1 MFSSRGLCNLR
12 LDLPRPALSFF
23 STTQRPIMY
32 RAASV
37 LTRALLL
44 VLSILLLANSASARR
59 LWEARIQTGSAEQ
72 KDGTNALRDL
82 PDIFDTDNLVELFGA
97 YDPRNDPLLAKLDLR
112 GLPALIRWDDVNFV
126 LTIDVPG
133 VPQLT
138 FDSPPTSTDPLEE
151 AFEKFEDWLHGD
163 FDAPGAA
170 SAALTAFLQALVAE
184 SPVDP
189 VAGNPNS
196 LMSRMTGHDY
206 KLGGEGPFIYSDRRI
221 PDAPDQT
228 GIGLLF
234 NYASVDIRGN
244 LDVETLELPFD
255 HRFNLRRFPN
265 LSLLF
270 SFPLT
275 ATFTNREWSVMGSIG
290 LGFQYRP
297 FEWWAL
303 TPMFRLG
310 ASGSIDVGA
319 AAFLY
324 SATLNSDIHFPLSR
338 FVDGTPEVEVHI
350 VNQLGISES
359 LGFEIGDFKIDYDLS
374 NGVFRNG
381 GYVRGTFGQS
391 GWGWRFFGN
400 DTRFSGSDLF
410 FQSHADIGAAVLR
423 AGNAAGFLYESLSLD
438 VSYFGDFDAYNGI
451 SLMLRGRF

>member
-1 MFSSRGLCNLR
+1 
-12 LDLPRPALSFF
+12 
-23 STTQRPIMY
+23 MY
-32 RAASV
+32 RAAPGV
-37 LTRALLL
+37 ARTLLIALP
-44 VLSILLLANSASARR
+44 VLLLADAAAARQ
-59 LWEARIQTGSAEQ
+59 LWEARILVGSVEE
-72 KDGTNALRDL
+72 KDGTNALREL
-82 PDIFDTDNLVELFGA
+82 PDIFDTDNLVELFGG
-97 YDPRNDPLLAKLDLR
+97 YDPRNDPLQAKLDLR
-112 GLPALIRWDDVNFV
+112 GLPALITWDDLNFV
-126 LTIDVPG
+126 LTVNVPG

-151 AFEKFEDWLHGD
+151 ALEEFEDWLHGD

-170 SAALTAFLQALVAE
+170 SAALTTFLQELVAQ

-196 LMSRMTGHDY
+196 LMSRMTGHDF
-206 KLGGEGPFIYSDRRI
+206 KLGSEGPFIYSDRRI

-228 GIGLLF
+228 GIGLLAG
-234 NYASVDIRGN
+234 YSSVDIRGN
-244 LDVETLELPFD
+244 LDVETLEIPFD

-265 LSLLF
+265 LSLLL
-270 SFPLT
+270 SVPIT
-275 ATFTNREWSVMGSIG
+275 ATFTNREWSVMGSVG

-338 FVDGTPEVEVHI
+338 FVDGTPEIEVHV

-359 LGFEIGDFKIDYDLS
+359 LGFEVGDFKIDYDLQ

-381 GYVRGTFGQS
+381 GYVRGMFGQS

-400 DTRFSGSDLF
+400 DTRFSGSDLY
-410 FQSHADIGAAVLR
+410 FQSHADIGAALLR
-423 AGNAAGFLYESLSLD
+423 TGNAAGFLYESLSLD
-438 VSYFGDFDAYNGI
+438 VSYFGDFDAYNGV

>member
-1 MFSSRGLCNLR
+1 
-12 LDLPRPALSFF
+12 
-23 STTQRPIMY
+23 MY
-32 RAASV
+32 RAASGV
-37 LTRALLL
+37 ARTLLAASL
-44 VLSILLLANSASARR
+44 FLLLADAAAARR
-59 LWEARIQTGSAEQ
+59 LWEAQILVGGAAE
-72 KDGTNALRDL
+72 KDGTNALREL
-82 PDIFDTDNLVELFGA
+82 PDIFDTDSLTELFGA
-97 YDPRNDPLLAKLDLR
+97 YDPTSQPLSAKLDLR
-112 GLPALIRWDDVNFV
+112 GLPAVIDWTTPSAPNQPYLLTVN
-126 LTIDVPG
+126 IPG
-133 VPQLT
+133 VPLLT
-138 FDSPPTSTDPLEE
+138 FGSSDSTDPLED
-151 AFEKFEDWLHGD
+151 ALDKFEDWLHGD
-163 FDAPGAA
+163 FDGPGAA
-170 SAALTAFLQALVAE
+170 SAALTSFLQELVAE

-206 KLGGEGPFIYSDRRI
+206 KLGSEGPFIYSDSRI

-234 NYASVDIRGN
+234 NYASVGIRGN

-270 SFPLT
+270 SLPLT
-275 ATFTNREWSVMGSIG
+275 ATFTNGEWSVMGSIG

-303 TPMFRLG
+303 TPMFRIG

-350 VNQLGISES
+350 VNQLGISGS
-359 LGFEIGDFKIDYDLS
+359 LGFEIGDFKIDYDLQ

-410 FQSHADIGAAVLR
+410 FQSYADIGAAVLR

-438 VSYFGDFDAYNGI
+438 VSYFGDFDAYNGVSI
-451 SLMLRGRF
+451 MLRGRF